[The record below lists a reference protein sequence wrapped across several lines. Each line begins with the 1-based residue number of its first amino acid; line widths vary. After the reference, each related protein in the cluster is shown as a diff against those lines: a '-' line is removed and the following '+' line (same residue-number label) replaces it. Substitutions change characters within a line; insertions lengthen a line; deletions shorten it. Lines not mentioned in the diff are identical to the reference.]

1 MDQIKTGSLIRSLR
15 LRRGMTQLALAERL
29 GVSGKAVSKWE
40 CGGGAPDIALLPALA
55 EALGVSAR
63 ALLRGELEENDKT
76 NGNLK
81 KLLFYRCPGCGNLL
95 FSTDGAEVHC
105 CGQTLAPLAPREP
118 DEGHALRVEISDGEW
133 FLTSPHEMRREHH
146 ISFAAFHAAYL
157 ADKEK
162 YGARHGILGRTGE
175 LPPPNA
181 YTVSCVPWVCFQ
193 HFAVHSYESKAYY
206 FPSVEAGKFRERD
219 GKTLLP
225 LSLTV
230 HHAAADGWHVHR
242 FLERLQEEMDRFFE

>member
-15 LRRGMTQLALAERL
+15 LRQGMTQLALAERL

-55 EALGVSAR
+55 EVLGVSAR
-63 ALLRGELEENDKT
+63 ALLCGELEENDKT

-105 CGQTLAPLAPREP
+105 CGQTLAPLVPREP
-118 DEGHALRVEISDGEW
+118 DEGHALRVEISDDEW

-146 ISFAAFHAAYL
+146 ISFVAFL
-157 ADKEK
+157 
-162 YGARHGILGRTGE
+162 TG
-175 LPPPNA
+175 
-181 YTVSCVPWVCFQ
+181 
-193 HFAVHSYESKAYY
+193 
-206 FPSVEAGKFRERD
+206 D
-219 GKTLLP
+219 TLLVKKLYP
-225 LSLTV
+225 EWDMQ
-230 HHAAADGWHVHR
+230 A
-242 FLERLQEEMDRFFE
+242 RLPFFAHGTLLWYCTGHGLFTQEI

>member
-15 LRRGMTQLALAERL
+15 LRQGMTQLALAERL
-29 GVSGKAVSKWE
+29 GVSDKAVSKWE
-40 CGGGAPDIALLPALA
+40 RGGGAPDIALLPALA
-55 EALGVSAR
+55 EVLGVSAR

-146 ISFAAFHAAYL
+146 ISFVAFL
-157 ADKEK
+157 
-162 YGARHGILGRTGE
+162 TG
-175 LPPPNA
+175 
-181 YTVSCVPWVCFQ
+181 
-193 HFAVHSYESKAYY
+193 
-206 FPSVEAGKFRERD
+206 D
-219 GKTLLP
+219 TLLVKKLYP
-225 LSLTV
+225 EWDMQ
-230 HHAAADGWHVHR
+230 A
-242 FLERLQEEMDRFFE
+242 RLPFFAHGTLLWYCTGHGLFTQEI

>member
-15 LRRGMTQLALAERL
+15 LRQGMTQLALAERL

-55 EALGVSAR
+55 EVLGVSAR

-76 NGNLK
+76 NGDLK

-118 DEGHALRVEISDGEW
+118 DEGHALRVEISDSEW

-146 ISFAAFHAAYL
+146 ISFVAFL
-157 ADKEK
+157 
-162 YGARHGILGRTGE
+162 TG
-175 LPPPNA
+175 
-181 YTVSCVPWVCFQ
+181 
-193 HFAVHSYESKAYY
+193 
-206 FPSVEAGKFRERD
+206 D
-219 GKTLLP
+219 TLLVKKLYP
-225 LSLTV
+225 EWDMQARLPFF
-230 HHAAADGWHVHR
+230 AHR
-242 FLERLQEEMDRFFE
+242 TLLWYCTEHGLFTQEI

>member
-15 LRRGMTQLALAERL
+15 LRQGMTQLALAERL

-55 EALGVSAR
+55 EVLGVSAR

-76 NGNLK
+76 NGDLK

-118 DEGHALRVEISDGEW
+118 DEGHALRVEISDSEW

-146 ISFAAFHAAYL
+146 ISFVAFL
-157 ADKEK
+157 
-162 YGARHGILGRTGE
+162 TG
-175 LPPPNA
+175 
-181 YTVSCVPWVCFQ
+181 
-193 HFAVHSYESKAYY
+193 
-206 FPSVEAGKFRERD
+206 D
-219 GKTLLP
+219 TLLVKKLYP
-225 LSLTV
+225 EWDMQ
-230 HHAAADGWHVHR
+230 A
-242 FLERLQEEMDRFFE
+242 RLPFFAHGTLLWYCTEQGLFTQEI

>member
-15 LRRGMTQLALAERL
+15 LRQGMTQLALAERL

-55 EALGVSAR
+55 EVLGVSAR

-76 NGNLK
+76 NGDLK

-118 DEGHALRVEISDGEW
+118 DEGHALRVEISDSEW

-146 ISFAAFHAAYL
+146 ISFVAFL
-157 ADKEK
+157 
-162 YGARHGILGRTGE
+162 TG
-175 LPPPNA
+175 
-181 YTVSCVPWVCFQ
+181 
-193 HFAVHSYESKAYY
+193 
-206 FPSVEAGKFRERD
+206 D
-219 GKTLLP
+219 TLLVKKLYP
-225 LSLTV
+225 EWDMQ
-230 HHAAADGWHVHR
+230 A
-242 FLERLQEEMDRFFE
+242 RLPFFAHGTLLWYCTEHGLFTQEI

>member
-1 MDQIKTGSLIRSLR
+1 MDQIKTGSLIRSLW
-15 LRRGMTQLALAERL
+15 LRQGMTQLALAERL

-55 EALGVSAR
+55 EVLGVSAR

-76 NGNLK
+76 NGDLK

-118 DEGHALRVEISDGEW
+118 DEGHALRVEISDSEW

-146 ISFAAFHAAYL
+146 ISFVAFL
-157 ADKEK
+157 
-162 YGARHGILGRTGE
+162 TG
-175 LPPPNA
+175 
-181 YTVSCVPWVCFQ
+181 
-193 HFAVHSYESKAYY
+193 
-206 FPSVEAGKFRERD
+206 D
-219 GKTLLP
+219 TLLVKKLYP
-225 LSLTV
+225 EWNMQ
-230 HHAAADGWHVHR
+230 A
-242 FLERLQEEMDRFFE
+242 RLPFFAHGTLLWYCTEHGLFTQEI

>member
-55 EALGVSAR
+55 EVLGVSAR

-76 NGNLK
+76 NGDLK

-118 DEGHALRVEISDGEW
+118 DEGHALRVEISDSEW
-133 FLTSPHEMRREHH
+133 FLTSPHEMRSEHY
-146 ISFAAFHAAYL
+146 ISFVAFL
-157 ADKEK
+157 
-162 YGARHGILGRTGE
+162 TG
-175 LPPPNA
+175 
-181 YTVSCVPWVCFQ
+181 
-193 HFAVHSYESKAYY
+193 
-206 FPSVEAGKFRERD
+206 D
-219 GKTLLP
+219 TLLVKKLYP
-225 LSLTV
+225 EWDMQ
-230 HHAAADGWHVHR
+230 A
-242 FLERLQEEMDRFFE
+242 RLPFFAHGTLLWYCTEHGLFTQEI

>member
-15 LRRGMTQLALAERL
+15 LRQGMTQLALAERL
-29 GVSGKAVSKWE
+29 GVSDKAVSKWE

-55 EALGVSAR
+55 EVLGVSAR

-76 NGNLK
+76 NGDLK

-118 DEGHALRVEISDGEW
+118 DEGHALSVEISDGEW

-146 ISFAAFHAAYL
+146 ISFAAFL
-157 ADKEK
+157 
-162 YGARHGILGRTGE
+162 TG
-175 LPPPNA
+175 
-181 YTVSCVPWVCFQ
+181 
-193 HFAVHSYESKAYY
+193 
-206 FPSVEAGKFRERD
+206 D
-219 GKTLLP
+219 TLLVKKLYP
-225 LSLTV
+225 EWDMQ
-230 HHAAADGWHVHR
+230 A
-242 FLERLQEEMDRFFE
+242 RLPFFAHGTLLWYCTGHGLFTQEI

>member
-15 LRRGMTQLALAERL
+15 LRQGMTQLALAERL

-55 EALGVSAR
+55 EVLGVSAR
-63 ALLRGELEENDKT
+63 ALLRGELEKNDKT
-76 NGNLK
+76 NGDLK

-118 DEGHALRVEISDGEW
+118 DEGHALRVEISDSEW

-146 ISFAAFHAAYL
+146 ISFVAFL
-157 ADKEK
+157 
-162 YGARHGILGRTGE
+162 TG
-175 LPPPNA
+175 
-181 YTVSCVPWVCFQ
+181 
-193 HFAVHSYESKAYY
+193 
-206 FPSVEAGKFRERD
+206 D
-219 GKTLLP
+219 TLLVKKLYP
-225 LSLTV
+225 EWDMQ
-230 HHAAADGWHVHR
+230 A
-242 FLERLQEEMDRFFE
+242 RLPFFAHGTLLWYCTEHGLFTQEI

>member
-15 LRRGMTQLALAERL
+15 LRQGMTQLALAERL

-55 EALGVSAR
+55 EVLGVSAR

-76 NGNLK
+76 NGDLK

-118 DEGHALRVEISDGEW
+118 DEGHALRVEISDSEW

-146 ISFAAFHAAYL
+146 ISFVAFL
-157 ADKEK
+157 
-162 YGARHGILGRTGE
+162 T
-175 LPPPNA
+175 
-181 YTVSCVPWVCFQ
+181 
-193 HFAVHSYESKAYY
+193 
-206 FPSVEAGKFRERD
+206 RD
-219 GKTLLP
+219 TLLVKKLYP
-225 LSLTV
+225 EWDMQ
-230 HHAAADGWHVHR
+230 A
-242 FLERLQEEMDRFFE
+242 RLPFYAHGTLLWYCTEHGLFTQEI

>member
-15 LRRGMTQLALAERL
+15 LRQGMTQLALAERL

-55 EALGVSAR
+55 EVLGVSAR

-76 NGNLK
+76 NGDLK

-118 DEGHALRVEISDGEW
+118 DEGHALRVEISDSEW

-146 ISFAAFHAAYL
+146 ISFAAFL
-157 ADKEK
+157 
-162 YGARHGILGRTGE
+162 TG
-175 LPPPNA
+175 
-181 YTVSCVPWVCFQ
+181 
-193 HFAVHSYESKAYY
+193 
-206 FPSVEAGKFRERD
+206 D
-219 GKTLLP
+219 TLLVKKLYP
-225 LSLTV
+225 EWDMQ
-230 HHAAADGWHVHR
+230 A
-242 FLERLQEEMDRFFE
+242 RLPFFAHGTLLWYCTEHGLFTQEI

>member
-15 LRRGMTQLALAERL
+15 LRQGMTQLALAERL

-55 EALGVSAR
+55 EVLGVSAC
-63 ALLRGELEENDKT
+63 ALLHGELEENDKT
-76 NGNLK
+76 NGDLK

-118 DEGHALRVEISDGEW
+118 DEGHALRVEISDSEW

-146 ISFAAFHAAYL
+146 ISFVAFL
-157 ADKEK
+157 
-162 YGARHGILGRTGE
+162 TG
-175 LPPPNA
+175 
-181 YTVSCVPWVCFQ
+181 
-193 HFAVHSYESKAYY
+193 
-206 FPSVEAGKFRERD
+206 D
-219 GKTLLP
+219 TLLVKKLYP
-225 LSLTV
+225 EWDMQ
-230 HHAAADGWHVHR
+230 A
-242 FLERLQEEMDRFFE
+242 RLPFYAHGTLLWYCTEHGLFTQEI

>member
-15 LRRGMTQLALAERL
+15 LRQGMTQLALAERL

-55 EALGVSAR
+55 EVLGVSAR

-76 NGNLK
+76 NGDLK

-95 FSTDGAEVHC
+95 FSTDGVEVHC

-118 DEGHALRVEISDGEW
+118 DEGHALRVEISDSEW

-146 ISFAAFHAAYL
+146 ISFVAFL
-157 ADKEK
+157 
-162 YGARHGILGRTGE
+162 TG
-175 LPPPNA
+175 
-181 YTVSCVPWVCFQ
+181 
-193 HFAVHSYESKAYY
+193 
-206 FPSVEAGKFRERD
+206 D
-219 GKTLLP
+219 TLLVKKLYP
-225 LSLTV
+225 EWDMQ
-230 HHAAADGWHVHR
+230 A
-242 FLERLQEEMDRFFE
+242 RLPFFAHGTLLWYCTEHGLFTQEI

>member
-15 LRRGMTQLALAERL
+15 LRQGMTQLALAERL

-55 EALGVSAR
+55 EVLGVSAR
-63 ALLRGELEENDKT
+63 ALLHGELEENDKT
-76 NGNLK
+76 NGDLK

-118 DEGHALRVEISDGEW
+118 DEGHALRVEISDSEW

-146 ISFAAFHAAYL
+146 ISFVAFL
-157 ADKEK
+157 
-162 YGARHGILGRTGE
+162 TG
-175 LPPPNA
+175 
-181 YTVSCVPWVCFQ
+181 
-193 HFAVHSYESKAYY
+193 
-206 FPSVEAGKFRERD
+206 D
-219 GKTLLP
+219 TLLVKKLYP
-225 LSLTV
+225 EWDMQ
-230 HHAAADGWHVHR
+230 A
-242 FLERLQEEMDRFFE
+242 RLPFYAHGTLLWYCTEHGLFTQEI

>member
-15 LRRGMTQLALAERL
+15 LRQGMTQLALAERL
-29 GVSGKAVSKWE
+29 GVIGKAVSKWE

-55 EALGVSAR
+55 EVLGVSAR

-76 NGNLK
+76 NGDLK

-118 DEGHALRVEISDGEW
+118 DEGHALRVEISDSEW

-146 ISFAAFHAAYL
+146 ISFVAFL
-157 ADKEK
+157 
-162 YGARHGILGRTGE
+162 TG
-175 LPPPNA
+175 
-181 YTVSCVPWVCFQ
+181 
-193 HFAVHSYESKAYY
+193 
-206 FPSVEAGKFRERD
+206 D
-219 GKTLLP
+219 TLLVKKLYP
-225 LSLTV
+225 EWDMQ
-230 HHAAADGWHVHR
+230 A
-242 FLERLQEEMDRFFE
+242 RLPFFAHGTLLWYCTEHGLFTQEI

>member
-15 LRRGMTQLALAERL
+15 LRQGMTQLALAERL

-40 CGGGAPDIALLPALA
+40 CGGGVPDIALLPALA
-55 EALGVSAR
+55 EVLGVSAR

-76 NGNLK
+76 NGDLK

-118 DEGHALRVEISDGEW
+118 DEGHALRVEISDSEW

-146 ISFAAFHAAYL
+146 ISFVAFL
-157 ADKEK
+157 
-162 YGARHGILGRTGE
+162 T
-175 LPPPNA
+175 
-181 YTVSCVPWVCFQ
+181 
-193 HFAVHSYESKAYY
+193 
-206 FPSVEAGKFRERD
+206 RD
-219 GKTLLP
+219 TLLVKKLYP
-225 LSLTV
+225 EWDMQ
-230 HHAAADGWHVHR
+230 A
-242 FLERLQEEMDRFFE
+242 RLPFYAHGTLLWYCTEHGLFTQEI